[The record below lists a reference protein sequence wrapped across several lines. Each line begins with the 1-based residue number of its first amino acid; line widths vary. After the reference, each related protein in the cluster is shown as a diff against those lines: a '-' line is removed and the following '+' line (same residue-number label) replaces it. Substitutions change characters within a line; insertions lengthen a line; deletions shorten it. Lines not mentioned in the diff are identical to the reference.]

1 MMHQVLKNMLHAIVL
16 KSKLLHRKS
25 KALHRICLQ
34 KVLGKIFDF
43 PDRFSLFKFVV
54 ATTPARANTPT
65 SKRYITAQPGIL
77 YMHYKYSSK
86 YTVYSTIFG
95 LEKY

>member
-1 MMHQVLKNMLHAIVL
+1 M
-16 KSKLLHRKS
+16 
-25 KALHRICLQ
+25 
-34 KVLGKIFDF
+34 
-43 PDRFSLFKFVV
+43 FKFVV

-65 SKRYITAQPGIL
+65 SKRYITAQPGFL

-86 YTVYSTIFG
+86 YRVYSTIFG

>member
-1 MMHQVLKNMLHAIVL
+1 M
-16 KSKLLHRKS
+16 
-25 KALHRICLQ
+25 
-34 KVLGKIFDF
+34 
-43 PDRFSLFKFVV
+43 FKFVV

-65 SKRYITAQPGIL
+65 SKRYITAQLGFL

-86 YTVYSTIFG
+86 YRVYSTIFG